1 MSENSILFYSSVL
14 TFQNQTIA
22 IDELWHEIKKLT
34 EALRASTL
42 NSEQGKDKKN
52 SRILQLRFSYIFLF
66 RILRQNVS
74 IHRRRSA
81 TKNSSAHRK
90 Q

>member
-1 MSENSILFYSSVL
+1 MLENSILFYSSVL

-42 NSEQGKDKKN
+42 NSEQGKKK
-52 SRILQLRFSYIFLF
+52 RAVF
-66 RILRQNVS
+66 
-74 IHRRRSA
+74 HC
-81 TKNSSAHRK
+81 
-90 Q
+90 